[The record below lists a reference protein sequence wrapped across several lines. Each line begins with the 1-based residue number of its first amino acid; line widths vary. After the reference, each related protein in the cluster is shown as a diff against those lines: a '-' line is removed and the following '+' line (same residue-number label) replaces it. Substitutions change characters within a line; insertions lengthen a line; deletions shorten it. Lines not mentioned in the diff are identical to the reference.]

1 MLESFKNDPV
11 IRELA
16 EIAPDSRVVQINN
29 IKQKNLTVADLVDD
43 LTPFYSVDNTKQA
56 RELRETKRK
65 NTAYINALSD
75 QKHLKI

>member
-1 MLESFKNDPV
+1 LQSFKDDPV

-16 EIAPDSRVVQINN
+16 EIAPDSRVIQLNG

-43 LTPFYSVDNTKQA
+43 LTPFYSTDNSKQA
-56 RELRETKRK
+56 VELRETKRK